1 MFYKEYKRKKI
12 IKKTIICSIALILVC
27 VFLYLGYNSMKSET
41 VAVVP
46 TEYKPEEPDLI
57 SNGTYKVIHHYV
69 CGHTEVTEEKI
80 PFEFIGRSVE
90 EVINSNKELA
100 SLTYDNKYLT
110 ADINETVK
118 CEQHYKIKLN
128 DNKLY
133 VFCEKYPQK
142 PLKKIEINLKG
153 MYEEEVEL
161 LKSGIEFGSQ
171 NAMLEFLEDFES

>member
-1 MFYKEYKRKKI
+1 MFYNEYKRKKRV
-12 IKKTIICSIALILVC
+12 KKTVIGLSILIILS

-41 VAVVP
+41 VSVIPSKQQVNADII
-46 TEYKPEEPDLI
+46 TK
-57 SNGTYKVIHHYV
+57 GTYKITHHYT
-69 CGHTEVTEEKI
+69 CGHSEVTEEKI

-90 EVINSNKELA
+90 DVISTNAEFN
-100 SLTYDNKYLT
+100 SLTYDDNCLN

-118 CEQHYKIKLN
+118 CDQHYRIKLN
-128 DNKLY
+128 DNDLY

-142 PLKKIEINLKG
+142 PLKKIKINLKG
-153 MYEEEVEL
+153 MYEDEVEL